1 MRFRYDAD
9 MPTIIRQGGFR
20 VVIYTDDHAPP
31 HVHVFYG
38 NEELLVSL
46 GSGTVPVGVR
56 TNRDMKPQ
64 RILKALRLV
73 ADNQALLLERW
84 REIHG

>member
-1 MRFRYDAD
+1 

-38 NEELLVSL
+38 NEELLASL
-46 GSGTVPVGVR
+46 GSDTVPASVR
-56 TNRDMKPQ
+56 SNRGMKPH
-64 RILKALRLV
+64 RILKALQLV

>member
-1 MRFRYDAD
+1 
-9 MPTIIRQGGFR
+9 MPTIIRHGGFR
-20 VVIYTDDHAPP
+20 VVIYTDDHAPA

-38 NEELLVSL
+38 REELLVSL
-46 GSGTVPVGVR
+46 GSDTEPVGVR
-56 TNRDMKPQ
+56 TNRGMKPQ

-73 ADNQALLLERW
+73 ADHQALLLERW